1 MAQAGQPGTS
11 PDADHWVTIV
21 TVTFNSAPIV
31 AGMLESVPSGVPVIL
46 VDNASRDVPALTGL
60 ATAAGAS
67 MVLNRENVG
76 FGAACNQGASKA
88 TTPYVLFLNPDARLE
103 PGALDLLKHATEHYP
118 TATAMNPRIRES
130 DGSPFFM
137 RKSYLLPR
145 ADWMPRGWPE
155 ADRQVSVLSG
165 AAMLVRRDAF
175 EAVGGFD
182 EKLFLY
188 HEDDDLSIRL
198 AASQGPLM
206 FIRDAVVAHGSGA
219 STGSPAAIA
228 AFKAWHMGRSRVYG
242 ARKHGRPFAATRAIL
257 HALSQLASPVLL
269 WSSRKRAKQVAYLRG
284 CISGCAAGPG
294 FEQRARRPSG
304 IGTVP

>member
-1 MAQAGQPGTS
+1 MAYASQPGTS
-11 PDADHWVTIV
+11 PEPDRWVTIL

-31 AGMLESVPSGVPVIL
+31 AGMLESIPNGVPVIL

-76 FGAACNQGASKA
+76 FGAACNQGAAKA

-103 PGALDLLKHATEHYP
+103 AGALNLLKHATDHYP
-118 TATAMNPRIRES
+118 TAAAMNPRIRES

-145 ADWMPRGWPE
+145 EDWMPRGWPV

-198 AASQGPLM
+198 AASQGSLM
-206 FIRDAVVAHGSGA
+206 FIRDAVVAHGNGA

-284 CISGCAAGPG
+284 CISGVTYGK
-294 FEQRARRPSG
+294 RP
-304 IGTVP
+304 